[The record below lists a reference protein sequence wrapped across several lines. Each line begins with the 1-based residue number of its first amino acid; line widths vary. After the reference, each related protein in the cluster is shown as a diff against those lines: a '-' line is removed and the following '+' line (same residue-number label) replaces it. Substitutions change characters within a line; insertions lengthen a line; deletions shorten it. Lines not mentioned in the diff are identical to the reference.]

1 MKQSRFECLNGVM
14 AIGFGKRFSRLRIQI
29 FQFLRLTAEIY
40 GCFTAFNPIKTL
52 RFAFVGKNFIWREQL
67 RTPKYC
73 TQSKGNLEKGGIS
86 ILTKEKA
93 CLIRKGL
100 TMELQSRK
108 NVVQARQL
116 NAIPWDTLATERS
129 IERDCAATV
138 NYHDQMISQLAQPKK
153 SLQKILVLNKQ

>member
-1 MKQSRFECLNGVM
+1 MYQIRFASRFVGFFEMLLKRDESLRKDRSILLDFYCLLLQLMWKNFGEAVFLMKQSRLRV
-14 AIGFGKRFSRLRIQI
+14 SRLRVKI

-73 TQSKGNLEKGGIS
+73 TQSKRNLEKGGIS

-100 TMELQSRK
+100 TMEL
-108 NVVQARQL
+108 
-116 NAIPWDTLATERS
+116 
-129 IERDCAATV
+129 
-138 NYHDQMISQLAQPKK
+138 
-153 SLQKILVLNKQ
+153 